1 MKILSTPLLNTSLPH
16 NIMTPHK
23 KYSQEELNKTLW
35 SAADSS
41 RSSVDGGV
49 YKDYALT
56 MLFVKYLSD
65 LNKKRHAEYK
75 VRFGNDEKRI
85 EEKMKLDR
93 FYLPPKSSFDYIYSK
108 IEEDNIGEEINK
120 ALHRIEDSN
129 KEKLDGIFSVDFN
142 SESVLGKLDQRNKML
157 RHLIQDFAKIDLT
170 DAGDDVIGNA
180 YMYMIERFGADAGK
194 KAGEFFTTRSVAQ
207 LVAMLAEPKEGDRI
221 ADPACGSGGLLL
233 LAGEQVEKKGS
244 KNYALY
250 GQESTGSTYQLAR
263 MNMFLHG
270 KDSAR
275 LEWGDTLNNPLLV
288 ENDQLMHFDAVI
300 ANPPFSLKKWGAEH
314 AGSDK
319 YNRFWRGVPPKDKG
333 DFAFITHMIETAKP
347 KTGRVTVIV
356 PHGVLFRGGAEGKI
370 REHLLRENI
379 IDAVIGLPAGL
390 FQTTGIPV
398 AILVIDRSREK
409 GGAHEHKKDVLFI
422 EASKEFK
429 PGKAQNTLTEENIA
443 RIFDMYQKRVDVEKF
458 SRKVGFDEIQ
468 ENDFNLN
475 ITRYVD
481 TFEEEEPVDIQANL
495 RELAALE
502 PELERLEKEMVGY
515 LDQLELT

>member
-1 MKILSTPLLNTSLPH
+1 MMTS
-16 NIMTPHK
+16 K
-23 KYSQEELNKTLW
+23 KYTQEDLNKTLW
-35 SAADSS
+35 AAADSS
-41 RSSVDGGV
+41 RSMVDAGV

-56 MLFVKYLSD
+56 MLFFKYVSD
-65 LNKKRHAEYK
+65 LNGKRHAEYRT
-75 VRFGNDEKRI
+75 RFGTDEKRI
-85 EEKMKLDR
+85 EEKMRLDR
-93 FYLPPKSSFDYIYSK
+93 FYLPPKASFDYIYGK

-120 ALHRIEDSN
+120 ALHRIEDAN
-129 KEKLDGIFSVDFN
+129 KEKLEGVFSVDFN

-157 RHLIQDFAKIDLT
+157 RHLIQDFAKIDLS
-170 DAGDDVIGNA
+170 DVGDDIIGNS

-194 KAGEFFTTRSVAQ
+194 KAGEFFTTKSVAK
-207 LVAMLAEPKEGDRI
+207 LVAMLAEPKAGDRI

-233 LAGEQVEKKGS
+233 LAGEEVEKKGS

-288 ENDQLMHFDAVI
+288 ENDHLMHFDVVV

-314 AGSDK
+314 AESDK
-319 YNRFWRGVPPKDKG
+319 YKRFWRGVPPKDKG
-333 DFAFITHMIETAKP
+333 DFAFITHMIESAKP
-347 KTGRVTVIV
+347 KTGRVAVIV

-370 REHLLRENI
+370 REALLKGNI
-379 IDAVIGLPAGL
+379 IDTVIGLPAGL

-409 GGAHEHKKDVLFI
+409 GGANENNKDVLFI

-429 PGKAQNTLTEENIA
+429 QGKAQNTLTEENIA
-443 RIFDMYQKRVDVEKF
+443 KIFDTYKERKTIEKF
-458 SRKVGFDEIQ
+458 SRTVKPKEIAD
-468 ENDFNLN
+468 NDYNLN

-481 TFEEEEPVDIQANL
+481 TFEEEAPVDIQANL
-495 RELAALE
+495 KELAALE
-502 PELERLEKEMVGY
+502 PELKKLEKQMVEY
-515 LDQLELT
+515 LKELGIK

>member
-1 MKILSTPLLNTSLPH
+1 MIT
-16 NIMTPHK
+16 HK
-23 KYSQEELNKTLW
+23 KYTQDDLNKTLW
-35 SAADSS
+35 AAADSS
-41 RSSVDGGV
+41 RSNVDAGV
-49 YKDYALT
+49 YKDYALM
-56 MLFVKYLSD
+56 MLFLKYISD

-75 VRFGNDEKRI
+75 ERFGNDEKRI
-85 EEKMKLDR
+85 QEKMKLDR
-93 FYLPPKSSFDYIYSK
+93 FYLPPKSSFDYIYGK

-120 ALHRIEDSN
+120 ALHRIEDAN
-129 KEKLDGIFSVDFN
+129 KEKLEGVFSVDFN
-142 SESVLGKLDQRNKML
+142 SEVILGKLEQRNKML
-157 RHLIQDFAKIDLT
+157 RHLVHDFAKINLSDV
-170 DAGDDVIGNA
+170 GDDIIGNS

-194 KAGEFFTTRSVAQ
+194 KAGEFFTVRNVAK

-221 ADPACGSGGLLL
+221 SDPACGSGGLLI
-233 LAGEQVEKKGS
+233 LAGEEVEKQGS

-263 MNMFLHG
+263 INMFLHG

-288 ENDQLMHFDAVI
+288 ENDSLMHFDIVV

-333 DFAFITHMIETAKP
+333 DYAFITHMVETAKP
-347 KTGRVTVIV
+347 KTGRVAVIV
-356 PHGVLFRGGAEGKI
+356 PHGVLFRSGAEGKI
-370 REHLLRENI
+370 REHLIKENI
-379 IDAVIGLPAGL
+379 IDTVIGLPAGL

-398 AILVIDRSREK
+398 AVLVIDRSREK
-409 GGAHEHKKDVLFI
+409 GGANEKKKDVLFI

-429 PGKAQNTLTEENIA
+429 SGKAQNTLTEENITK
-443 RIFDMYQKRVDVEKF
+443 IFDTYKKRKDIEKF
-458 SRKVGFDEIQ
+458 SRKVTFDEIK

-481 TFEEEEPVDIQANL
+481 TFEEEEPVDIKANL
-495 RELAALE
+495 KELAELE
-502 PELERLEKEMVGY
+502 PELKKLEKQMAEY
-515 LDQLELT
+515 LKELGIM

>member
-1 MKILSTPLLNTSLPH
+1 
-16 NIMTPHK
+16 MTNQN
-23 KYSQEELNKTLW
+23 KYTQEDLNKTLW
-35 SAADSS
+35 AAADSS
-41 RSSVDGGV
+41 RSSVDAGV

-56 MLFVKYLSD
+56 MLFLKYISD
-65 LNKKRHAEYK
+65 LNKKRYEEYRA
-75 VRFGNDEKRI
+75 RFGKDEKRI

-120 ALHRIEDSN
+120 ALHRIEDAN
-129 KEKLDGIFSVDFN
+129 KEKLDGVFSVDFN
-142 SESVLGKLDQRNKML
+142 SESVLGRLDQRNKML

-180 YMYMIERFGADAGK
+180 YMYMNERFGADAGK
-194 KAGEFFTTRSVAQ
+194 KAGEFFTVRNVAK

-221 ADPACGSGGLLL
+221 ADNACGSGGLLL
-233 LAGEQVEKKGS
+233 LAGEEIEKKGS

-288 ENDQLMHFDAVI
+288 ENDKLMHFDVQVC
-300 ANPPFSLKKWGAEH
+300 NPPFSLKKWGAEH
-314 AGSDK
+314 AESDK

-333 DFAFITHMIETAKP
+333 DFAFITHMVETAKP
-347 KTGRVTVIV
+347 KTGRVAVIV
-356 PHGVLFRGGAEGKI
+356 PHGVLFRGGAEGRI
-370 REHLLRENI
+370 REQFLKENI
-379 IDAVIGLPAGL
+379 IDTVIGLPAGL

-398 AILVIDRSREK
+398 AILIIDRSREK
-409 GGAHEHKKDVLFI
+409 GGANEKKKDVLFI

-429 PGKAQNTLTEENIA
+429 SNKAQNILTEENIA
-443 RIFDMYQKRVDVEKF
+443 KIFDTYKKRKNIEKF
-458 SRKVGFDEIQ
+458 SRKVDFKEIE

-481 TFEEEEPVDIQANL
+481 TFVEEAPVDIKANL
-495 RELAALE
+495 KELAELE
-502 PELERLEKEMVGY
+502 PQLQKLEKQMVEY
-515 LDQLELT
+515 LKELGIK